1 MGGRGRITAV
11 AWAATM
17 ATAFALLPLVED
29 RGWFLQAG
37 LLLALVSGVGALARW
52 GEVNAALTTA
62 AQLLT
67 AVLLLTLT
75 TVPEYALLGLVPG
88 PEAIG
93 ELGVLYSLGAQ
104 DVGSYASPAP
114 VTEGIRLMLLTG
126 VLAVGVIV
134 DLLAVTLRSA
144 AAAGLPLLAMY
155 SAATGIAQEGTAW
168 IYFVV
173 AAGGFLVL
181 LLTES
186 ATRVS
191 AWGRFFP
198 GPLGQGGGEPGAARQ
213 RVPRLRTG
221 HRIGAAALGV
231 AVAAPLMLPAL
242 GEGLVS
248 PPTRGGS
255 GSGDS
260 DIGTIAVNPVVALQ
274 DQLNQPS
281 DRTVLTYET
290 DSDRP
295 GDLYLRL
302 VSLDRFDGRRWFS
315 SENILDPIPD
325 TPWPVAG
332 LGDEVEQA
340 EAVTT
345 ITAEPEYAQRSLP
358 VPVPAQ
364 EITADGS
371 WAYDAYSRTLVAG
384 RGESSAG
391 LEYEVRHLL
400 IEPTAAQLAQAPE
413 PVSTVITDDFTRV
426 PADLPPLVAQTAAE
440 VTAEATSN
448 YERAVALQRW
458 FTSEGDF
465 TYNTD
470 VASGTGTEAVA
481 NFLQA
486 REGFCIHF
494 AFAMAAMART
504 LDIPAQVS
512 VGFTPGARQ
521 ADGSYAVGLHNAHA
535 WPELYFEGVGWTRF
549 EPTPGQ
555 GSAPAWTRPEAE
567 SADRPESETEE
578 PETGTTTPE
587 TEEEE
592 PAPAPEEPQRCDP
605 MLEPEACEV
614 PVTAEASGSDT
625 AFAVWPWIW
634 GALGAAVPAALA
646 LTPWFWRRRERGRRL
661 APGAGVMAAW
671 EELLDSAWDIGSP
684 PVPAETPRQGAQRVV
699 RAGQLAEAP
708 SAAVH
713 RVADAVER
721 ELYAPRPAA
730 AGSAGG
736 AAVAEDVRTAVA
748 AMRTVPESP
757 AARTRVALFPA
768 SAVRVTR
775 AASQRARA
783 VRAEAAGR
791 ARRIAPRLSRTRG

>member
-1 MGGRGRITAV
+1 MGGRGRITVV
-11 AWAATM
+11 AGAATM

-29 RGWFLQAG
+29 PGWFLQAG
-37 LLLALVSGVGALARW
+37 LLLAMVSGVGALARW
-52 GEVNAALTTA
+52 GELNAALTTT

-67 AVLLLTLT
+67 AVLLLTLV
-75 TVPEYALLGLVPG
+75 TVPEYALLGVVPG
-88 PEAIG
+88 PEAIA
-93 ELGVLYSLGAQ
+93 ELGVLYELGAQ
-104 DVGSYASPAP
+104 DVGSFASPAP

-126 VLAVGVIV
+126 VLGVGLVV

-155 SAATGIAQEGTAW
+155 SAATGIAQEATAW
-168 IYFVV
+168 IHFVV
-173 AAGGFLVL
+173 AAGGFLLL

-186 ATRVS
+186 SSRVA

-198 GPLGQGGGEPGAARQ
+198 GPLGRGGGEPGAARQ
-213 RVPRLRTG
+213 DVPRLRTG

-242 GEGLVS
+242 GEGLIS
-248 PPTRGGS
+248 PPERGGTSS
-255 GSGDS
+255 GGH

-274 DQLNQPS
+274 DQLNQPA

-295 GDLYLRL
+295 RDLYLRL

-315 SENILDPIPD
+315 SENVLDSVPQ

-332 LGDEVEQA
+332 LSDAVEQT

-345 ITAEPEYAQRSLP
+345 ITAEPDYAQRSLP

-364 EITADGS
+364 DIAAEGS
-371 WAYDAYSRTLVAG
+371 WSYDAYSRTLVAG
-384 RGESSAG
+384 RNQTAAG

-413 PVSTVITDDFTRV
+413 PVSTVITDEFTRL
-426 PADLPPLVAQTAAE
+426 PADLPPLVAETAAE
-440 VTAEATSN
+440 VTADATSN

-458 FTSEGDF
+458 FTTEGDF

-504 LDIPAQVS
+504 MDIPAQVS

-555 GSAPAWTRPEAE
+555 GSAPAWTRPDAAN
-567 SADRPESETEE
+567 ADRPEVEDEE
-578 PETGTTTPE
+578 PDAGSAAPE
-587 TEEEE
+587 GEEEE
-592 PAPAPEEPQRCDP
+592 PAAAPEEPPRCDP

-614 PVTAEASGSDT
+614 PVTADASGGRDAAV
-625 AFAVWPWIW
+625 AFWPWVW
-634 GALGAAVPAALA
+634 GALAAAALA
-646 LTPWFWRRRERGRRL
+646 ALLLTPWLWRRRERHRRL
-661 APGAGVMAAW
+661 APQAGVLAAW
-671 EELLDSAWDIGSP
+671 DELLDSAWDIGSP
-684 PVPAETPRQGAQRVV
+684 PLPEETPRQGARRVV
-699 RAGQLAEAP
+699 RAGQLAEESA
-708 SAAVH
+708 AAVH

-721 ELYAPRPAA
+721 ELYAPRGA
-730 AGSAGG
+730 AGVDG
-736 AAVAEDVRTAVA
+736 AAVADDARTAVA
-748 AMRTVPESP
+748 ALRAVHESP
-757 AARTRVALFPA
+757 AARSRAALFPP
-768 SAVRVTR
+768 SAVRVTQ
-775 AASQRARA
+775 AASLRARA
-783 VRAEAAGR
+783 ARAEAAER
-791 ARRIAPRLSRTRG
+791 TRRMVPRLSRSRG